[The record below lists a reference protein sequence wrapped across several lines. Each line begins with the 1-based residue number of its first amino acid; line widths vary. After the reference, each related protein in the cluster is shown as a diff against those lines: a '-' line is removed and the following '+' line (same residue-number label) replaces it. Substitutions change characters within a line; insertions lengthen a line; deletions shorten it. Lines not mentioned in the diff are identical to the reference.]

1 MGRLSNEKYLYS
13 LLLFWYFEVQ
23 DELLVTYEIFNR
35 RFEVKTSEEE
45 HFKLQNDDNYS
56 RNYFEKILANTE
68 PEVSQVDTVVQGTFN
83 WSRNVILL
91 LVDQYKKNTDKFRD
105 PKIKKKAFGQLLKW
119 RNMKKTYVN
128 IKDSIK
134 STGNDRIS
142 WEYFD
147 DFEEIYCTDRTVNIP
162 KTISSLQSTTNIST
176 EVNDE
181 QSSTGEKAG
190 DTSTEPLQTAPK
202 ERINVL
208 KRKRVAMKG
217 ITLWRSNIL
226 SVEKEKVYELRK
238 LREAVERNND
248 LADKNLNYR
257 KKEIIY

>member
-1 MGRLSNEKYLYS
+1 MS
-13 LLLFWYFEVQ
+13 
-23 DELLVTYEIFNR
+23 LLVTYEIFNR

-91 LVDQYKKNTDKFRD
+91 LVDQYKKNIDKFRD
-105 PKIKKKAFGQLLKW
+105 PKIKKKSIWSTIVRAFHAHNYKVTEDILDRKW

-134 STGNDRIS
+134 STGNDH
-142 WEYFD
+142 
-147 DFEEIYCTDRTVNIP
+147 
-162 KTISSLQSTTNIST
+162 
-176 EVNDE
+176 
-181 QSSTGEKAG
+181 
-190 DTSTEPLQTAPK
+190 TSTEPLQTAPK

-248 LADKNLNYR
+248 LADKKLKLQEERNNLLRQYLQM
-257 KKEIIY
+257 KTSL